1 MAMFPTYLHN
11 NQILIFIQRPD
22 ARRVAGFRTW
32 KRLGRHVKK
41 GANGIAILAP
51 CVYGK
56 KAETEN
62 EDSTACSTIRKNGPV
77 TTGATSPCSR
87 NALLDKSGTK
97 IAIYQATLRA
107 GDSFAQAGVW
117 DILASN
123 EPNHPLGQEY
133 LHSGFITL

>member
-1 MAMFPTYLHN
+1 LNAECNLAFIGRQPDCGNFLQSL
-11 NQILIFIQRPD
+11 QIFRPD
-22 ARRVAGFRTW
+22 VLKPT
-32 KRLGRHVKK
+32 LG
-41 GANGIAILAP
+41 
-51 CVYGK
+51 
-56 KAETEN
+56 ETEN
-62 EDSTACSTIRKNGPV
+62 KDRTACSTIRKDGPV
-77 TTGATSPCSR
+77 TTGTTPPCSR

-133 LHSGFITL
+133 LRSGFITL